1 MELQNE
7 EIDMGVSHSGV
18 HTNLSFEG
26 DAAIVKKTFDAEP
39 HLRHA
44 ENARIQTAGMN
55 WGEGRLVGHIL
66 AAFYAQIVQIKDP
79 TERDAA
85 IMNFFRQNKAFVMF
99 DKFMKDL

>member
-7 EIDMGVSHSGV
+7 EIDMGVSRNGV

-44 ENARIQTAGMN
+44 ENARIQTSGMN
-55 WGEGRLVGHIL
+55 WGEGRLVGHIPP
-66 AAFYAQIVQIKDP
+66 AFYAEILTIKDP
-79 TERDAA
+79 QERDRR
-85 IMNFFRQNKAFVMF
+85 IMEFFRQNKAFVMF
-99 DKFMKDL
+99 DRFMKDL